1 MKKKARYRHKAKR
14 AMSYQDLEYQ
24 YRLLSDLMNCIP
36 DVIYFK
42 DKKGKLIMV
51 NQAHAKGLGLKPE
64 EVIGKT
70 DFDLFPKERAAM
82 MAKDDMYV
90 IKTGRPIIDKIE
102 RATRPD
108 GVDNYVSTT
117 KIPRLDKKGR
127 IVGLIGITRDITHRM
142 QLERMKGEK
151 ERAEKKLTIL
161 KEIDRVKSE
170 FVAVLSHELRTPLA
184 IAKEAVTQLFTRM
197 AGPINPKQ
205 RKLLAMT
212 KDNIE
217 RLRHMIEN
225 LLDMS
230 RIEKRRLRLHYSL
243 VNLNDLVMNSAEFF
257 KKMAREKDIHLK
269 YVIPREKINIFIDAE
284 RIIQVISNLINN
296 AIKFTEQ
303 NGEITVEVKILENKI
318 RVGVID
324 TGIGIDKRDLPK
336 LFNRFAQV
344 SAIADVAGKGLG
356 LGLSIAKEL
365 VERHGGEIWSESTLG
380 VGSKFYFALPSSFTI
395 KMLDKRNRDKINRL
409 LSKSTSVYLV
419 NISIINFAEF
429 TRMVNLRAR
438 RLCQDLKNNINDVL
452 QEFSWPDIEKPP
464 LVLQDH
470 QYGTCSIIFSEV
482 TEKETAKLCELLKER
497 LRGYFAKNKTE
508 NVFINLGILS
518 YPSPETLPT
527 TLQLLANIYV
537 KKIYIGSEIRRFKR
551 INYKANVEILV
562 PEKKTE
568 FSQTI
573 DISKAGICF
582 ISKAPLETDAQ
593 IKVGL
598 RLPKKTKPL
607 YLIGRVAWRKNL
619 AQGLKGRP
627 DKYKIGLEF
636 SDSKDAKKKIGQI
649 MKSISQA
656 RKI

>member
-1 MKKKARYRHKAKR
+1 MKKKARYHHKAKR
-14 AMSYQDLEYQ
+14 AMSYQDLENQ

-90 IKTGRPIIDKIE
+90 IRTGRPIIDKIE

-151 ERAEKKLTIL
+151 ERTEKKLTIL

-184 IAKEAVTQLFTRM
+184 IAKEAVTQLLTRM
-197 AGPINPKQ
+197 AGPINHEQK
-205 RKLLAMT
+205 KLLAMT

-230 RIEKRRLRLHYSL
+230 RIEKRRLKLHYSL

-324 TGIGIDKRDLPK
+324 TGIGIDRRDLPK
-336 LFNRFAQV
+336 LFNRFAQL
-344 SAIADVAGKGLG
+344 SSIADVAGKGLG

-429 TRMVNLRAR
+429 ARMVNLRAR

-649 MKSISQA
+649 MKAISQA

>member
-230 RIEKRRLRLHYSL
+230 RIEKRRLKLHYSL

-344 SAIADVAGKGLG
+344 SSIADVAGKGLG

-409 LSKSTSVYLV
+409 LSKSTSVYLI

-551 INYKANVEILV
+551 IDYKANVEILV